1 MTIKELRTAAGMTQ
15 KAFSE
20 YFGIPKRT
28 IEDWESEKPTAKTA
42 RCQPYVIALIEYKLR
57 KEGMIPDAPDLS

>member
-1 MTIKELRTAAGMTQ
+1 MTIKELRTAAAMTQ

-28 IEDWESEKPTAKTA
+28 IEDWEGNRRSCPA
-42 RCQPYVIALIEYKLR
+42 YVTDLIEYKLR
-57 KEGMIPDAPDLS
+57 KEGLIPDDAD